1 MQSAPLRRFG
11 EDSMVFFNYATMQMA
26 AKIVYY
32 GPGLC
37 GKTTNLHVIYGRTAP
52 TSRGEMVCL
61 ETETDRTLFFDLL
74 PLDVGVIGG
83 FKTRL
88 QLYTVPGQVFYN
100 TTRKLVLK
108 GVDGIVFVADSQR
121 PMRDP
126 NVESLKNLRENLAE
140 IGLTLETVPRVFQY
154 NKRDLPNILSLDELN
169 ESLNPDGSVEFHE
182 ASATNGTGVFE
193 TLKAISKLTL
203 RSLKGRMTVEQRRP
217 TVVVS
222 GETPAPIPAAAL
234 HARPPGAR
242 VSGIT
247 AAIESLGEADAAPA
261 TPPPET
267 NAFDST
273 ISRLQRL
280 QSLHR
285 QGVDLHAAS
294 AAGTGLAALTP
305 PATAMPAGAGPQ
317 EAPFEAANLPPADD
331 PGGEVS
337 FAEIQPPPDEPP
349 PDSSVKHVRV
359 RSNVD
364 ILSELEKLRKIAT
377 QKPASPSLKV
387 EERRGRLARRPP
399 RLHAQPQEG
408 RRAEFRGPRPPG
420 RAREEPARER
430 RAVLRR
436 RLRRLDRTRK
446 ALRRRARGR
455 QGPAEAPPLAQIQRP
470 RRMKTARLLA
480 ALGAFAAAGCASA
493 PAGDRAAAPA
503 APSPDAAA
511 LAARAQA
518 TDLFYRG
525 KAFALAGDGACARE
539 AFQEALETF
548 RAAARPGNGSDLAFA
563 GELWDSVG
571 VYRPAVDDGRARAPS
586 RSARPPRTRAT
597 ASSPPR
603 RPRART
609 SSRRRRRRS
618 PRSPPESPSTS
629 RSS

>member
-1 MQSAPLRRFG
+1 
-11 EDSMVFFNYATMQMA
+11 MVFFNYATMQMA

-126 NVESLKNLRENLAE
+126 NVESLKNLHENLAE
-140 IGLTLETVPRVFQY
+140 IGLTLESVPRVFQY
-154 NKRDLPNILSLDELN
+154 NKRDLQNILSIDELN
-169 ESLNPDGSVEFHE
+169 ESLNPDGSIEWHE
-182 ASATNGTGVFE
+182 SSATNGTGVFE

-217 TVVVS
+217 TVIVS

-234 HARPPGAR
+234 HAPSTGTAH

-247 AAIESLGEADAAPA
+247 AAVESLGDAAA
-261 TPPPET
+261 AAPPTRNP
-267 NAFDST
+267 FDST

-280 QSLHR
+280 QALHR

-294 AAGTGLAALTP
+294 ASGTSLASLTP
-305 PATAMPAGAGPQ
+305 PTMAPPPAELPPQ
-317 EAPFEAANLPPADD
+317 DAPFEAANLPPAED
-331 PGGEVS
+331 PSAEVS

-349 PDSSVKHVRV
+349 PDSVVKHVRV

-377 QKPASPSLKV
+377 QRPPSPSHGKTKSAADVSLDDLLGSTKNH
-387 EERRGRLARRPP
+387 RRDVAHTFEVLVPRDALARS
-399 RLHAQPQEG
+399 
-408 RRAEFRGPRPPG
+408 RRVTVGLSF
-420 RAREEPARER
+420 
-430 RAVLRR
+430 
-436 RLRRLDRTRK
+436 
-446 ALRRRARGR
+446 
-455 QGPAEAPPLAQIQRP
+455 
-470 RRMKTARLLA
+470 
-480 ALGAFAAAGCASA
+480 
-493 PAGDRAAAPA
+493 GDGDGGVIGTEKRF
-503 APSPDAAA
+503 DVE
-511 LAARAQA
+511 
-518 TDLFYRG
+518 
-525 KAFALAGDGACARE
+525 LAGVK
-539 AFQEALETF
+539 
-548 RAAARPGNGSDLAFA
+548 DLQKLLLSLKFN
-563 GELWDSVG
+563 V
-571 VYRPAVDDGRARAPS
+571 
-586 RSARPPRTRAT
+586 RS
-597 ASSPPR
+597 
-603 RPRART
+603 
-609 SSRRRRRRS
+609 
-618 PRSPPESPSTS
+618 E
-629 RSS
+629 